1 MIQLLYVVSRE
12 EITLSDY
19 LRSRFGDE
27 PRVAVALDRR
37 FAERRQ
43 QNLGYL
49 AERRRGERRLYH
61 VEGQL
66 RQLGWALVRRD
77 VLADPSGTG
86 VRIAVLE
93 EKIVQAARSEALV
106 LIRGE
111 RGVGKDFV
119 TRRIHA
125 LSPRQGQPFIKINC
139 ATTPPD
145 RLKVDLFGH
154 EKGAIP
160 EAHRRKLGKLE
171 FAGTGTLY
179 LDGLEALPAA
189 LERPLLNVLRER
201 RFSRTGGE
209 TMIPLGARVILSA
222 THTPAEGSLGPGEF
236 WEELSRWDLVEID
249 IPPLRERPDEIP
261 ALAAL
266 FLARFNQEYQRQAQ
280 LSRETL
286 ALFQAYAWPGNIREL
301 EDVLRRLVA
310 GRHFDARH

>member
-1 MIQLLYVVSRE
+1 MIHLLYVVSRE
-12 EITLSDY
+12 QITLSEY

-27 PRVAVALDRR
+27 PRVTIALDRR

-43 QNLGYL
+43 QTLGYPVERRSG
-49 AERRRGERRLYH
+49 ERRRYH

-66 RQLGWALVRRD
+66 RQLGWALVRLD
-77 VLADPSGTG
+77 VLADPSSIG
-86 VRIAVLE
+86 VGIAFLE
-93 EKIVQAARSEALV
+93 EKIVQAARSAALV

-119 TRRIHA
+119 ARRIHA

-139 ATTPPD
+139 ATTPLD
-145 RLKVDLFGH
+145 RLQADLFGH
-154 EKGAIP
+154 EKGAVP

-209 TMIPLGARVILSA
+209 AMIPLGARVILSA
-222 THTPAEGSLGPGEF
+222 MHTPAEGFQGPGEF
-236 WEELSRWDLVEID
+236 WEELSRLNLVEID

-280 LSRETL
+280 LARDTL
-286 ALFQAYAWPGNIREL
+286 ALFQAYAWPGNVREL
-301 EDVLRRLVA
+301 EDTIRRLVLTGQA
-310 GRHFDARH
+310 E